1 MKNKNNSEALELR
14 NGRYFPVTAEEISE
28 SQAHLKCFC
37 FLNDEK
43 GLRIK
48 NLKSLDIPEG
58 MTIDDILR
66 KQWSVTPV
74 NWMASIRVFKPGQ
87 NLCRIKDEDLLEDD
101 DYSYQRQAFFKRGQ
115 RKATGDME
123 NWRAEGAA
131 IQRVSGFPAPLK
143 AAINAF
149 AVTFKTGQRKAFSRQ
164 RLVQEVEKTDLKPED
179 LDSFLK
185 AVFFYISDY
194 ILQNPA
200 FDQELAIHLVKVV
213 NTKEDP
219 I

>member
-1 MKNKNNSEALELR
+1 MKNKNKSEALELR
-14 NGRYFPVTAEEISE
+14 NGRYFPVTAGEISE
-28 SQAHLKCFC
+28 SQAHLKCFW

-43 GLRIK
+43 GSRIK
-48 NLKSLDIPEG
+48 STKSLDVPEG
-58 MTIDDILR
+58 MTIDDIR
-66 KQWSVTPV
+66 RRQWSVTSAS
-74 NWMASIRVFKPGQ
+74 WMPSIRVFKPGK
-87 NLCRIKDEDLLEDD
+87 NLCRIKDEYLLENDK
-101 DYSYQRQAFFKRGQ
+101 YSYQRQAFFKRGQ

-123 NWRAEGAA
+123 TWRAGGNG
-131 IQRVSGFPAPLK
+131 RVSGLPAPLK
-143 AAINAF
+143 TAINAY
-149 AVTFKTGQRKAFSRQ
+149 ALTYETGQRKAFSIQ

-194 ILQNPA
+194 ILQTSA

-213 NTKEDP
+213 NTKEGP